1 MKNIIGNALINYI
14 NSDIYL
20 LTLLD
25 LLLLGIYYNIGIMCV
40 YDYNQNAKKRN
51 SVQFITNKENMKE
64 FDKYIILKIARNPNI
79 VKDRTNIEPS
89 KNMLIIN
96 NDDTIFH
103 TEDTL
108 KNIENTNIE
117 YISFEDYITKNDEY
131 KVIKDKN
138 ST

>member
-1 MKNIIGNALINYI
+1 M
-14 NSDIYL
+14 
-20 LTLLD
+20 
-25 LLLLGIYYNIGIMCV
+25 
-40 YDYNQNAKKRN
+40 QKKRN

>member
-1 MKNIIGNALINYI
+1 
-14 NSDIYL
+14 
-20 LTLLD
+20 
-25 LLLLGIYYNIGIMCV
+25 
-40 YDYNQNAKKRN
+40 
-51 SVQFITNKENMKE
+51 
-64 FDKYIILKIARNPNI
+64 
-79 VKDRTNIEPS
+79 
-89 KNMLIIN
+89 MLIIN